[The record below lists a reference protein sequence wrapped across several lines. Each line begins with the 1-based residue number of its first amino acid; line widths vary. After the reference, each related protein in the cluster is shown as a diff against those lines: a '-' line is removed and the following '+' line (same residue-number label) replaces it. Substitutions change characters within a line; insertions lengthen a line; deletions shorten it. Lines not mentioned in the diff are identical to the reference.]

1 MLICN
6 KGDQT
11 MHNEENKDLIFSDIY
26 PIVVSADNDVSV
38 MDLPFSV
45 RLKNVLMRNHVAT
58 LSAILATNVAEFE
71 GFRNLGTKS
80 VKELNDYLNSLMEE
94 GVFVKPTSSSI

>member
-1 MLICN
+1 
-6 KGDQT
+6 

-26 PIVVSADNDVSV
+26 PIVVSADNDVPV

-45 RLKNVLMRNHVAT
+45 RLKNVLMRNHVTT